1 MNICRSFY
9 KHISYTGLV
18 LFLLCV
24 SSVQKAQAQRK
35 DSTNVNS
42 RGTTR
47 NPQSQAQT
55 KTIQRPIG
63 PKPDDRHPPSEDL
76 AKKKWTI
83 KRKLVQNTVSRYNYY
98 FNAKKKLRL
107 VTHNVSR
114 TGQDNYNYLLPFY
127 PYSAANQGISKGD
140 LDSVIEK
147 ASINIQIHDPRSK
160 WMDDSYLLIGKAYF
174 FQGEWDKAN
183 RTFNFI
189 NTNYLPKK
197 KNEYKSVVGSVEKDQ
212 ISIASRE
219 KRKPPIG
226 WFKHTFARN
235 DAFVWNAK
243 TKIEENNYDEAR
255 SIINVLDQDPYF
267 PKRLDGELAE
277 VKAYSLYKQG
287 KFQEA
292 IEPMQIAEHKKVNR
306 DEKARMAYILGQLY
320 TNYNKPDSAIAMY
333 YHVIKTKPD
342 QMMEFQ
348 ARIAIN
354 KLKATMPGGSLE
366 QSLAT
371 LAKMAKKEKY
381 QNFRDAIYYTMAQ
394 LVLPT
399 DKEAALGYLRESL
412 KASAQSLTPNPM
424 QKALTYKLIADI
436 YYDQRTYRSAKS
448 FYDSTASVMPLEFQD
463 SAVVNKRKKVL
474 TDVAV
479 RIEAIQLQDSL
490 QRIAA
495 MPESDRKIF
504 LTKLSVQIRKDAEEN
519 AKKARADSAAALA
532 EAMASANTNNP
543 FSNNGM
549 NTKAGQKAEAGD
561 WYFYNTASKSSGF
574 QEFKRKWGNRGNN
587 DNWRRSQNGVVAV
600 KENLEPVDEN
610 GNPIS
615 TDGQAKKK
623 ATPADSTTAETL
635 AANLPLTPDEL
646 LKSNIIAEEAFYD
659 LGKLYSDGLDNL
671 DLGIETYDTLLN
683 RYPHHPNKTEVIY
696 SLYIWHNKLNHTA
709 LANSFRQQIM
719 SNYGD
724 SKFASI
730 IRFGGLKDENIGKK
744 KEISSAYEHV
754 YGAYLDCNY
763 ETALRM
769 KKEADSTFGLN
780 FMQPKFDLLEAMII
794 AKMDTCEFGKQPLTA
809 VMNKYQNDDQVYARS
824 KELLDALDNRSAL
837 VVYLSMLEI
846 ERKPEAPLLD
856 EDVTM
861 IYPWQRP
868 HPELNNAEL
877 KTATA
882 DSIKLAADNA
892 KLKIAPLPP
901 PMKPKVIY
909 KLVADAPH
917 FVVMSFN
924 KLTKKAVDESVEIF
938 TKYNKEH
945 HPDMKIQVGSYV
957 MSQTEVLLIF
967 RLFDNEDRALDYFD
981 EIRLGAGKLLPQ
993 MRPSDYTMFII
1004 SRDNFILMNT
1014 RRDLDGYKKFFGD
1027 NYIIEQ

>member
-18 LFLLCV
+18 LFLL
-24 SSVQKAQAQRK
+24 SVCSLQKAKAQRR
-35 DSTNVNS
+35 DSTNMNS
-42 RGTTR
+42 RSTTTR
-47 NPQSQAQT
+47 NPQSQSQSTT
-55 KTIQRPIG
+55 KTIQRPLG
-63 PKPDDRHPPSEDL
+63 PRLDDRHPPSEDL

-127 PYSAANQGISKGD
+127 PYSAANQGLSKGD

-174 FQGEWDKAN
+174 FQGEWDKAE

-219 KRKPPIG
+219 KRKPPFG
-226 WFKHTFARN
+226 WFKHTYARN

-255 SIINVLDQDPYF
+255 SIINVIEQDPYF

-287 KFQEA
+287 KFKEA
-292 IEPMQIAEHKKVNR
+292 IEPLQMAEHKKVNR

-320 TNYNKPDSAIAMY
+320 TNYNKPDSAISMY

-371 LAKMAKKEKY
+371 LQKMAKREKY
-381 QNFRDAIYYTMAQ
+381 QQFRDAIYYTMAQ
-394 LVLPT
+394 LVAPT
-399 DKEAALGYLRESL
+399 DKEAALGYLRQSL
-412 KASAQSLTPNPM
+412 KAGALSTNTM
-424 QKALTYKLIADI
+424 QKALTYKMIADI
-436 YYDQRTYRSAKS
+436 YYEQRTYRNAKS
-448 FYDSTASVMPLEFQD
+448 FYDSTAAVMPPEFQD

-474 TDVAV
+474 SDVAV

-495 MPESDRKIF
+495 MNESDRKIF
-504 LTKLSVQIRKDAEEN
+504 LTKLAVQIRKDAEEK
-519 AKKARADSAAALA
+519 AKKARADSAAAIA
-532 EAMASANTNNP
+532 EAMANAGNNP
-543 FSNNGM
+543 FSNNGY
-549 NTKAGQKAEAGD
+549 NTKPGQKSDQGD
-561 WYFYNTASKSSGF
+561 WYFYNTASKASGF
-574 QEFKRKWGNRGNN
+574 QEFKRKWGNRPNN
-587 DNWRRSQNGVVAV
+587 DNWRRSQNSIAAV
-600 KENLEPVDEN
+600 KENTAPLDEN
-610 GNPIS
+610 GNPVGA
-615 TDGQAKKK
+615 DGQPKKK

-635 AANLPLTPDEL
+635 AANLPLTPDDL

-671 DLGIETYDTLLN
+671 DLGIETYDTLLH

-709 LANSFRQQIM
+709 LANSYRQQIM
-719 SNYGD
+719 SSYGD

-744 KEISSAYEHV
+744 KEISSAYERV

-794 AKMDTCEFGKQPLTA
+794 AKMDTCEFGKQAIIT
-809 VMNKYQNDDQVYARS
+809 VMNKYQNDEDVYLKS

-837 VVYLSMLEI
+837 VVYLSMLQL

-868 HPELNNAEL
+868 HPELNDAQV

-901 PMKPKVIY
+901 PMKTKVIY

-924 KLTKKAVDESVEIF
+924 KLTKAAVDKSVEQF

-945 HPDMKIQVGSYV
+945 HPDLKLQVGSYV

-967 RLFDNEDRALDYFD
+967 RLFPNEDRALDYFD
-981 EIRLGAGKLLPQ
+981 EIRLGAQKILPE

-1004 SRDNFILMNT
+1004 SRDNFIMMNT
-1014 RRDLDGYKKFFGD
+1014 RKDLDGYKKFFGD
-1027 NYIIEQ
+1027 NYITE